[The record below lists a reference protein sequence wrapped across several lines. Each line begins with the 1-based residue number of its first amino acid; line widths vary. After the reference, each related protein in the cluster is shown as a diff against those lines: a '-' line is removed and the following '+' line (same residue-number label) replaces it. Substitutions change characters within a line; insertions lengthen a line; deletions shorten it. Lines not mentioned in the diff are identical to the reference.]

1 MEKTDKEALSA
12 ISIEDYTNPENAD
25 FRARLL
31 EAISRMAITTNNTP
45 EHNFLIGLA
54 YLEGIDVEVDSKTA
68 ISIITESAE
77 QGLED
82 AIEKLADMFSIGQ
95 GCFVDY
101 KRSAFWRKKLVE
113 QKYVTYQSSKDIYD
127 ASLLIS
133 ALWELG
139 ECYFLSDEYEKALK
153 TYNAMM
159 MICGKNNNYLMQINA
174 IMGIFRVYQAFR
186 NFEKAKKSIIKHK
199 KSVRNA
205 FKNLSSEQSTYFCAQ
220 GITSG
225 ILEAIFAGLTGEIY
239 LESKK
244 LRKAEKWFRK
254 QRGLLLKEQQHHN
267 NYFVMFGL
275 VENQLHLCQVLKR
288 KFLLQKNDEKILAD
302 IKEKSEEC
310 IINIE
315 TIHSLYGE
323 DLECEKSWFLACQF
337 LGWVFE
343 EKGLHDDAVKIYTT
357 ILQKQEQKIKQY
369 PHYESENNLAVACD
383 CLGRVLLKR
392 GNPEQAKEHLEHSL
406 ALREPFDKTSDMK
419 KNKICSLYYLGEA
432 YKALDDFKS
441 AMAVFQKTLD
451 IGITLRQELQ
461 NSDWF
466 DPVNLI
472 LLSGTCIDMAKIYID
487 NGNFVQAKKHL
498 DLAGSFTSEPKSVF
512 GESKGLYL
520 AFLGFL
526 YMQYGVLYTCMDH
539 EEQALKYY
547 LKSIHAFEQKQRTV
561 LEESTYIHLAC
572 VYYSASILS
581 KDKAAISYIKK
592 AKECLDNR
600 IKKFPN
606 VEENVNCSEM
616 VMQRSDDQT

>member
-1 MEKTDKEALSA
+1 M
-12 ISIEDYTNPENAD
+12 
-25 FRARLL
+25 
-31 EAISRMAITTNNTP
+31 
-45 EHNFLIGLA
+45 
-54 YLEGIDVEVDSKTA
+54 
-68 ISIITESAE
+68 
-77 QGLED
+77 
-82 AIEKLADMFSIGQ
+82 
-95 GCFVDY
+95 DY

-113 QKYVTYQSSKDIYD
+113 QKHVTYQSSKDIYD

-139 ECYFLSDEYEKALK
+139 ECYFISDEYEKALK
-153 TYNAMM
+153 TYNAVM
-159 MICGKNNNYLMQINA
+159 MICRKNNNYLMQINA

-205 FKNLSSEQSTYFCAQ
+205 FKNLSSEQSTYLCAQ

-244 LRKAEKWFRK
+244 LRKAERWFRK

-275 VENQLHLCQVLKR
+275 VENQLDLCQVLKR
-288 KFLLQKNDEKILAD
+288 KFLLQKNDEKFLVD

-315 TIHSLYGE
+315 TIYSIYGE
-323 DLECEKSWFLACQF
+323 DPECEQSMLLACQF

-343 EKGLHDDAVKIYTT
+343 KKGLHDDAVEIYTT
-357 ILQKQEQKIKQY
+357 ILQKAEQQVKQY
-369 PHYESENNLAVACD
+369 PSYESKNNLAVTCD
-383 CLGRVLLKR
+383 CLGRVLLQQ
-392 GNPEQAKEHLEHSL
+392 GNPEQAKKHLERSL
-406 ALREPFDKTSDMK
+406 ALREQFDKTSDMK
-419 KNKICSLYYLGEA
+419 KNTICSLYYLGET
-432 YKALDDFKS
+432 YKALGDWNS
-441 AMAVFQKTLD
+441 AMTTFQKTLD
-451 IGITLRQELQ
+451 LGIALRQELQ
-461 NSDWF
+461 NADWF
-466 DPVNLI
+466 DTVNLM
-472 LLSGTCIDMAKIYID
+472 LLSGTCIDIAEIYID
-487 NGNFVQAKKHL
+487 NENFVQAKKHL

-512 GESKGLYL
+512 GESKSLYL

-526 YMQYGVLYTCMDH
+526 YMQYGVLYTCMDQ

-547 LKSIHAFEQKQRTV
+547 LKSIHAFEQKQRIV

-572 VYYSASILS
+572 VYYSASVLS
-581 KDKAAISYIKK
+581 KGKDALSYIKK
-592 AKECLDNR
+592 AKDCLDNR
-600 IKKFPN
+600 TKKFPN

-616 VMQRSDDQT
+616 VMQRLDDLT